1 MEEKDLQTLE
11 FFKILE
17 KLASYTSF
25 EGSRELALS
34 LRPSPDEREV
44 DLRLRETAEAISLLK
59 EKTDLSLTGAAEIR
73 PLLERASKFQLLLP
87 QELITIKN
95 TILAAARFRRALSRC
110 TDKAPLLSA
119 KARGIEDY
127 TWLAREISQ
136 AISEQGDVLDDASPE
151 LKRIRQELKE
161 TRELLL
167 NRLQE
172 IITSPAIAP
181 FIQEPIITERHGR
194 FVIPVKAQFKSR
206 IPGLV
211 HDISSSGV
219 TVFLEPLEVVELGN
233 RFRELQLEEEEEIR
247 RILARFTRLLA
258 EEEPYLRRT
267 VEIMAEIDLA
277 FAKARY
283 ALATNSVIPKLASW
297 KGPILRDSF
306 VHPGSTLYL
315 KRARHPLLDPS
326 KVVPVDI
333 YLTDDYFILVI
344 TGPNTGGK
352 TVTLKTA
359 GLLAL
364 MAQAGLAIPAQEGS
378 SLSVFQGIYADIGD
392 EQSIEQSLSTFSSHM
407 GNIIR
412 ILNRADPRSLVIL
425 DELGAGTDPVEGAAL
440 ARAILA
446 HLRSRSIT
454 TLVATHISE
463 LKAYAYATPG
473 VENASMEFDPE
484 TLAPTYTL
492 KIGLPGQSNALVIA
506 SRLGLDPEIIRQA
519 RDFLP
524 PHRIEAEALL
534 AQIQESYRQARE
546 MEEEARKALE
556 KAKQWEEEARKRLEE
571 LERERHQILEEVRR
585 KAQEEI
591 ERIRAELTR
600 LKTTAELQRTPE
612 VVKEVLQ
619 EIRKLEESVP
629 PPPSPPPSGPISVG
643 DCVWVHGLNSFG
655 EVIALMEGEA
665 IVLVDNWRVRVPINR
680 LEKRQTAHLKLPQA
694 ETIIAPKPPKVPAEI
709 HLRGM
714 RVEEALL
721 VLDNYLDQAFLA
733 GLEKVRIIHGK
744 GTGALRQALWE
755 YLAEHPLVASFY
767 HAHPHEG
774 GEGVTIVRFNRGAI

>member
-1 MEEKDLQTLE
+1 MEERDLQTLE

-17 KLASYTSF
+17 KLASYASF

-34 LRPSPDEREV
+34 LRPSPDEKEV
-44 DLRLRETAEAISLLK
+44 ELRLRETAEAISLLQ
-59 EKTDLSLTGAAEIR
+59 EKADLPIAGASDIR
-73 PLLERASKFQLLLP
+73 PILDRASKLQILLP
-87 QELITIKN
+87 QELNAVKS
-95 TILAAARFRRALSRC
+95 TILAAVRLRRALTRYA
-110 TDKAPLLSA
+110 DKAPLLSG

-127 TWLAREISQ
+127 TWLAREIGQ
-136 AISEQGDVLDDASPE
+136 AVSEQGDILDDASPE
-151 LKRIRQELKE
+151 LKRLRRELRE

-167 NRLQE
+167 NRLHE
-172 IITSPAIAP
+172 IISSPSISP
-181 FIQEPIITERHGR
+181 FIQEPIVTERHGR

-206 IPGLV
+206 IPGLI
-211 HDISSSGV
+211 HDISASGV

-233 RFRELQLEEEEEIR
+233 RFRELQLLEEEEIR
-247 RILARFTRLLA
+247 RVLARLTRLIA
-258 EEEPYLRRT
+258 EEELYLRRA

-283 ALATNSVIPKLASW
+283 ALATSSTIPRLVPW
-297 KGPILRDSF
+297 KGPVLRDSF

-315 KRARHPLLDPS
+315 KRARHPLLDPRR
-326 KVVPVDI
+326 VVPVDI
-333 YLTDDYFILVI
+333 YITDDYFILVI

-364 MAQAGLAIPAQEGS
+364 MAQAGLAIPAEEGS
-378 SLSVFQGIYADIGD
+378 SLSVFRGIYADIGD

-412 ILNRADPRSLVIL
+412 ILNRADSRSLVIL

-440 ARAILA
+440 ARALLA
-446 HLRSRSIT
+446 HLRGRSIT

-524 PHRIEAEALL
+524 PQRLEAEALL
-534 AQIQESYRQARE
+534 AQIQESLRQARE
-546 MEEEARKALE
+546 MEEEARRTLE
-556 KAKQWEEEARKRLEE
+556 KAKQWEEEVRQRLEE
-571 LERERHQILEEVRR
+571 LERDRSRILEEAR
-585 KAQEEI
+585 KQAQEEI
-591 ERIRAELTR
+591 EKLRAELAR
-600 LKTTAELQRTPE
+600 LKARVEFQRSPE
-612 VVKEVLQ
+612 AVKEALQ
-619 EIRKLEESVP
+619 EIQKLEESL
-629 PPPSPPPSGPISVG
+629 PSPPPPPIPGPISVG
-643 DCVWVHGLNSFG
+643 DHVWVHGLNSFG
-655 EVIALMEGEA
+655 EVIALMDGEA
-665 IVLVDNWRVRVPINR
+665 VVLVDNWRVRVPLDR
-680 LEKRQTAHLKLPQA
+680 LEKRQSARLSVPQA
-694 ETIIAPKPPKVPAEI
+694 ETVVVPKPSKVPGEI
-709 HLRGM
+709 SLRGM
-714 RVEEALL
+714 KVEEALFL
-721 VLDNYLDQAFLA
+721 LDHYLDQAFLA
-733 GLEKVRIIHGK
+733 GLEKVRVIHGK

-774 GEGVTIVRFNRGAI
+774 GEGVTIVKFNR